1 MTAVFL
7 VLVSV
12 CIFGGFMLEGGP
24 IHAIYSVWQEY
35 IIIFGSSTAI
45 FLAMCPGKV
54 LKSILGNLSRPFK
67 ESPYTVDCFAESLQM
82 MYDCFVNLKRGG
94 MLSMEKDVSE
104 PSSSSIFTK
113 YPSFLNNHHAV
124 HFFCDSLKL
133 VINYNSK
140 PEEIETVMNAEID
153 AHHAEAAIG
162 PAAINRIA
170 DAMPAVG
177 IVAAVLGV
185 IIAMAHIDGPP
196 SELGHKVSAALTGTL
211 LGILAAYGYYQPIAQ
226 HIEYLNADE
235 SQYYQMLK
243 EGLVCYLNGAE
254 PLASVEIAR
263 RTIFHYNRPSG
274 AALEDALMSIK
285 PRSR

>member
-1 MTAVFL
+1 MTVVFL
-7 VLVSV
+7 LLVSV
-12 CIFGGFMLEGGP
+12 CIFGGFVLEGGP
-24 IHAIYSVWQEY
+24 LHAIYSVWQEY
-35 IIIFGSSTAI
+35 IIIFGGSTAI
-45 FLAMCPGKV
+45 FLAMCPGKIM
-54 LKSILGNLSRPFK
+54 KSILDNVGKPFK
-67 ESPYTVDCFAESLQM
+67 ENPYGVDCFAETLQM
-82 MYDCFVNLKRGG
+82 MYECFINLKRGG
-94 MLSMEKDVSE
+94 MLSLEKDVSE

-113 YPSFLNNHHAV
+113 YPSFLNNHHAI

-140 PEEIETVMNAEID
+140 PDEVETAMNCEID

-162 PAAINRIA
+162 PGAINRIA

-196 SELGHKVSAALTGTL
+196 SELGHKVSAALTGTM
-211 LGILAAYGYYQPIAQ
+211 LGILTAYGYYQPIAQ
-226 HIEYLNADE
+226 HLEYLNEDE
-235 SQYYQMLK
+235 SQYYNMLK
-243 EGLVCYLNGAE
+243 ERLLAYLNGAE
-254 PLASVEIAR
+254 PLAAVEIAR

-285 PRSR
+285 PRAK